1 MSLSKNIIYDSDG
14 VKKSNFDFHTKQ
26 LEIVSLNLGDFNS
39 RLGSNIK
46 LNYNHIWNVF
56 LLESSNQQYGDVF
69 VRHISHYLAFYN
81 DDEWLESFFVQKD
94 LFSIQSVMFNLFY
107 HIKDD
112 VEYFKQNDELNSEL
126 NLFLKRF
133 DNSYFPLGILS
144 KEGSLYYSQEVQKIV
159 DKLKSVLYLLD

>member
-14 VKKSNFDFHTKQ
+14 VKKSNFNFHTKQ
-26 LEIVSLNLGDFNS
+26 LEIVSVNLDDFNS
-39 RLGSNIK
+39 RLGSDIK

-56 LLESSNQQYGDVF
+56 LLESSNQQYGSVF
-69 VRHISHYLAFYN
+69 VRHISHCLAFHN
-81 DDEWLESFFVQKD
+81 DKNWEEPFFIQRD
-94 LFSIQSVMFNLFY
+94 LYHIKNTMINLFY

-133 DNSYFPLGILS
+133 DNNYYPLGILS
-144 KEGSLYYSQEVQKIV
+144 DNGQEYYSQECEKIV
-159 DKLKSVLYLLD
+159 DKLKSVLHLLD